1 MNNYNLIL
9 HFLIIFNVFKL
20 IYEVHFILLQLLK
33 VLSKAFMNYVKVNV
47 YINVVKLINLYEK
60 IKILMFVYEI
70 FVDDNINLINL
81 TFMIINF

>member
-1 MNNYNLIL
+1 
-9 HFLIIFNVFKL
+9 
-20 IYEVHFILLQLLK
+20 
-33 VLSKAFMNYVKVNV
+33 MNYVKVNV